1 MWLFILLVLGATK
14 YLKTTRTRYISRQLL
29 YLLYILIRFLILSF
43 VIEDFLR
50 FYIFFEISLVP
61 LLAVILGWGYQVERV
76 RARFYL
82 FLYTLVGS
90 FPLIVSLLRVLFV
103 RYDLLWF
110 RFSIKILW
118 SRSYFLL
125 FIIVLALRSFFV
137 KLPLYL
143 VHLWLPKAHV
153 EAPAVGAIV
162 LAAILLKLRAYGAY
176 RVIGL
181 FSMWIIPCRRL
192 LVILLVIGAFL
203 AALICTIQRDVKALI
218 AYSSVR
224 HIGVIMAGLI
234 SSWRFLMRGVWL
246 VLLRHG
252 FCSSA
257 LFFLAN
263 FNYEQNFSRQ
273 LLLNR
278 GQGNLFYI
286 IRRFWVL
293 FLMANFSVPPFLR
306 LLGELPILLG
316 LFRYNYF
323 FFFFLGLVVLI
334 VSYFSVYLFRV
345 LIHGRTVFFFT
356 LVGELDIYF
365 LMIISHFFP
374 LLFFSMK
381 VSFLLFCLNSL
392 IKIKNCGFLDNTHF

>member
-50 FYIFFEISLVP
+50 FYIFFDISLVP

-153 EAPAVGAIV
+153 EAPAVGSIV

-181 FSMWIIPCRRL
+181 FSMWIISCRRL

-234 SSWRFLMRGVWL
+234 SSGRFLMRGVWL

-323 FFFFLGLVVLI
+323 FFFFRVSCFDSVLFFCLFI
-334 VSYFSVYLFRV
+334 QSFNSWANSFFFYFSWGARYIFFNDNLTFFS
-345 LIHGRTVFFFT
+345 IIIFFDESFFF
-356 LVGELDIYF
+356 VI
-365 LMIISHFFP
+365 
-374 LLFFSMK
+374 LFK
-381 VSFLLFCLNSL
+381 
-392 IKIKNCGFLDNTHF
+392 